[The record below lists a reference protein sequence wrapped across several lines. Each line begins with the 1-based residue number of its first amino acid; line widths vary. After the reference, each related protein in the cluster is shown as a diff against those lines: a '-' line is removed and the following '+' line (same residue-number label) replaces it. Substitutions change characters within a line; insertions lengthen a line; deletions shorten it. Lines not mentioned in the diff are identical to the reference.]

1 MIRRR
6 SSHTANLRPLRG
18 TGVVVLVSSL
28 ALVGVG
34 CGSDDDGASVDPA
47 EVADV
52 ADSVADSVADGAEVV
67 DSTSTDLAETLRANG
82 LESVAGI
89 VEQVDLSSVL
99 GDDYTFFAP
108 NDEAFTTLSADE
120 TADLLTNPE
129 RILDVLRNHALAE
142 PFTSSELAEMDTVR
156 TEAGNEL
163 AVTSDSD
170 VVRIGD
176 ATVVSSDLEVGGGI
190 VLVIDGLLLP

>member
-1 MIRRR
+1 MIRRP
-6 SSHTANLRPLRG
+6 SSHSAKLRPLRR

-28 ALVGVG
+28 ALVGAS
-34 CGSDDDGASVDPA
+34 CGSDDDGASVDLA

-52 ADSVADSVADGAEVV
+52 ADSVADSLVDGAEVV

-89 VEQVDLSSVL
+89 VDQVDLSSVL

-120 TADLLTNPE
+120 TADLLTNPD

-142 PFTSSELAEMDTVR
+142 PMTSSELAEMDTVR

-163 AVTSDSD
+163 AVTSDGD

-176 ATVVSSDLEVGGGI
+176 ATVVSSDLEVGGGS

>member
-6 SSHTANLRPLRG
+6 SSHTANLHPLRG
-18 TGVVVLVSSL
+18 TRVVVLVSSL
-28 ALVGVG
+28 ALVGAG

-52 ADSVADSVADGAEVV
+52 ADSVADSLVDGAEVV

-89 VEQVDLSSVL
+89 VDQVDLSSVL

-120 TADLLTNPE
+120 TADLLTNPD

-142 PFTSSELAEMDTVR
+142 PITSSELAEMDTVR

-163 AVTSDSD
+163 AVTSDGD
-170 VVRIGD
+170 VVRVGD

>member
-1 MIRRR
+1 MIRRP
-6 SSHTANLRPLRG
+6 SSHSAKLRPLRR

-28 ALVGVG
+28 ALVGAG
-34 CGSDDDGASVDPA
+34 CGSDDDGASVDLA

-52 ADSVADSVADGAEVV
+52 ADSVADSLVDGAEVV

-89 VEQVDLSSVL
+89 VDQVDLSSVL

-120 TADLLTNPE
+120 TADLLTNPD

-142 PFTSSELAEMDTVR
+142 PMTSSELAEMDTVR

-163 AVTSDSD
+163 AVTSDGD

-176 ATVVSSDLEVGGGI
+176 ATVVSSDLEVGGGS

>member
-1 MIRRR
+1 M
-6 SSHTANLRPLRG
+6 
-18 TGVVVLVSSL
+18 LVSSL
-28 ALVGVG
+28 ALVGAS
-34 CGSDDDGASVDPA
+34 CGSDDDGASVDLA

-52 ADSVADSVADGAEVV
+52 ADSVADSLVDGAEVV

-89 VEQVDLSSVL
+89 VDQVDLSSVL

-120 TADLLTNPE
+120 TADLLTNPD

-142 PFTSSELAEMDTVR
+142 PMTSSELAEMDTVR

-163 AVTSDSD
+163 AVTSDGD

-176 ATVVSSDLEVGGGI
+176 ATVVSSDLEVGGGS